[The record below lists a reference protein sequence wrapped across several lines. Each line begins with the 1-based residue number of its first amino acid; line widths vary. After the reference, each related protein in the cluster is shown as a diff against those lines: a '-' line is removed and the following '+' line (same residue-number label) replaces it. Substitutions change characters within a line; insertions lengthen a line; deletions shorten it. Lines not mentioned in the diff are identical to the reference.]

1 MVSQGVGCW
10 AFFGEEGGGCASI
23 IKTIFGTKLSSQI
36 SFVLQS
42 INQSI
47 NQSSKRVWWSYEKYC
62 GGGVGGG
69 DVWVSKLHS
78 QLICA
83 FARNV
88 YLWHVI

>member
-1 MVSQGVGCW
+1 MELSCQV
-10 AFFGEEGGGCASI
+10 
-23 IKTIFGTKLSSQI
+23 KL
-36 SFVLQS
+36 VLCY
-42 INQSI
+42 NQSI

-62 GGGVGGG
+62 GGGVGGGDVGGG

>member
-1 MVSQGVGCW
+1 MLDVRL
-10 AFFGEEGGGCASI
+10 FLERGEGARGCASI

-42 INQSI
+42 INQS
-47 NQSSKRVWWSYEKYC
+47 SKRVWWSYEKYC
-62 GGGVGGG
+62 GGGGVGGGVGGG

>member
-10 AFFGEEGGGCASI
+10 AFFGEEGGGVLLLLKPYLELSCQV
-23 IKTIFGTKLSSQI
+23 KL
-36 SFVLQS
+36 VLCY
-42 INQSI
+42 NQSI
-47 NQSSKRVWWSYEKYC
+47 NWSSKRVWWSYEKYC